1 MPKKTTIA
9 IPQTNHNGFNNAWAW
24 VRTAGKLEGSEAIEI
39 DRHFTVV
46 DDKDLFF
53 SEMGIARI
61 ADDMKH
67 NSTINAARKAW
78 MDAVAEVVGRCFQ
91 AEVKHLQSAPKR
103 IEDAVRQAKRVAKG
117 QCDVTGR
124 AKKAHTTSESDGH
137 HLFDRRSRLDLADAT
152 NNILVQQPELHNE
165 VHSWK
170 GSPSCYPQDFIEFIT
185 TIRGDLFDPINSRA
199 MACLQRLVHRLSLLQ
214 ANDEKTTCDTT

>member
-1 MPKKTTIA
+1 MTQAFLIVSETMIFRAGRAFVPKKSTIA
-9 IPQTNHNGFNNAWAW
+9 TLQTNHKGFNTAWAW

-46 DDKDLFF
+46 DDKVLFF

-67 NSTINAARKAW
+67 NSRINAARKAW
-78 MDAVAEVVGRCFQ
+78 MDAVAEVVERCFQ

-103 IEDAVRQAKRVAKG
+103 IEDTVRQAKRVARG
-117 QCDVTGR
+117 RCDVTGQ
-124 AKKAHTTSESDGH
+124 AKKAHTTSELDGH
-137 HLFDRRSRLDLADAT
+137 HLFERRSRLDLADAT
-152 NNILVQQPELHNE
+152 DNILVLQPELHNE

-170 GSPSCYPQDFIEFIT
+170 GTAVVRKTSLNSSP
-185 TIRGDLFDPINSRA
+185 LFTAI
-199 MACLQRLVHRLSLLQ
+199 SLTRST
-214 ANDEKTTCDTT
+214 AAP